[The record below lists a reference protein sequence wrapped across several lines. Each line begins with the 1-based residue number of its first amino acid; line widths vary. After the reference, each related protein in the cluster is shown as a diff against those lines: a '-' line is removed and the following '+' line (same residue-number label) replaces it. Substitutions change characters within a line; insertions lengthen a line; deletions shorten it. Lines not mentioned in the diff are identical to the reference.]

1 MKYEKGCWSLFIKSS
16 ISLNRSHVSHLK
28 KTQKSVSVVLY
39 GRLLTRGGI
48 ALDFF
53 VSLHVF
59 DMELDLDVPL
69 M

>member
-1 MKYEKGCWSLFIKSS
+1 M
-16 ISLNRSHVSHLK
+16 SHLK
-28 KTQKSVSVVLY
+28 KTQKWVSVVLY